1 MNTTKSFKIIDDL
14 TNGPLFDRENI
25 QLLLQDLH
33 SENYTGHSENYTG
46 PLSEYLFAAARFVRE
61 PHYGHKVF
69 LRGLIIVS
77 RTLVILIMS

>member
-14 TNGPLFDRENI
+14 TNGPLFDRVNI
-25 QLLLQDLH
+25 QLLLQDL
-33 SENYTGHSENYTG
+33 HSENYTG

>member
-14 TNGPLFDRENI
+14 TNSPSFDRENI

-33 SENYTGHSENYTG
+33 IENYTG

-77 RTLVILIMS
+77 RTIVILIMS